1 MINDINEVETMKKR
15 DKWRKREI
23 ERKKHGQ
30 SEICNICLTLP
41 LSIFVWRTD
50 HFGLGKNRCEVP
62 PFRLSFGW
70 LLDAAS
76 NRHNLKLKSHQTPCS
91 PFDISNSSFSI
102 DTLQFC
108 DYFFLLL
115 SFHFGY
121 GNSFYL
127 VRWICGNWS
136 PYWIMVLSVR
146 IMSIAVKV
154 TYWVIHFISTHN
166 YLTLLYFLNNFFF
179 LSFFSLSF
187 RFNYISGQYELL
199 LRSRK

>member
-108 DYFFLLL
+108 EFFFYFF
-115 SFHFGY
+115 
-121 GNSFYL
+121 
-127 VRWICGNWS
+127 
-136 PYWIMVLSVR
+136 
-146 IMSIAVKV
+146 
-154 TYWVIHFISTHN
+154 HFISVMVILFIWCAESVAIDHHIG
-166 YLTLLYFLNNFFF
+166 LWCCRCVLCQSLLKLPTGW
-179 LSFFSLSF
+179 
-187 RFNYISGQYELL
+187 YIS
-199 LRSRK
+199 SRHTII